1 MELEGSREGILYY
14 EIYIMII
21 EKIIV
26 DEHYITYEGTDI
38 IVCVYIN
45 VLILCMF
52 YYTTTVYGGSHASD
66 VLHVLMG
73 VSVA

>member
-1 MELEGSREGILYY
+1 M
-14 EIYIMII
+14 
-21 EKIIV
+21 
-26 DEHYITYEGTDI
+26 DITLLMRANI

-45 VLILCMF
+45 VLIIVCFIISL
-52 YYTTTVYGGSHASD
+52 YGGSHASD